1 MNQNVLTLSI
11 EKDRTHI
18 EYIDNGI
25 KMFEYTSPIGL
36 DEINKRNLS
45 ESAANDWFSY
55 VLWSLHSISY
65 IERIPT
71 TVYVRVAENQIWFQS
86 IIERYGYAQ
95 FFTNKNKVRA
105 IILDNTPNYGRYQKT
120 LSKFSV

>member
-25 KMFEYTSPIGL
+25 KMFEYISPIGL

-45 ESAANDWFSY
+45 ESVANDWFSY

-86 IIERYGYAQ
+86 IIER
-95 FFTNKNKVRA
+95 
-105 IILDNTPNYGRYQKT
+105 
-120 LSKFSV
+120 